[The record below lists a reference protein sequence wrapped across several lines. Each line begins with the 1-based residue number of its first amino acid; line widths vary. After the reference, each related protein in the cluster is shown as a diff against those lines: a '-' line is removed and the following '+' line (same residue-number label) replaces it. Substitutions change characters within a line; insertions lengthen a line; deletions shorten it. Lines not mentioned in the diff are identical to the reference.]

1 MVPIQGGTMV
11 KTSNYT
17 KEELLGQVPMF
28 SALTRKELKQV
39 ARLVDEITRPSGTV
53 LAEEGESGHEFFLVL
68 DGKADVLKG
77 RKKVASLGPG
87 TFFGEISLIDRGPRT
102 ATVRAASDITLLLVG
117 VREFSGLL
125 DKVPN
130 IARKLLVHLCTRL
143 RECEASPSY

>member
-1 MVPIQGGTMV
+1 MV
-11 KTSNYT
+11 KASNLT
-17 KEELLGQVPMF
+17 KEEALARVPMF
-28 SALTRKELKQV
+28 SALNRKELKQV
-39 ARLVDEITRPSGTV
+39 AKLVDEITRPAGTV
-53 LAEEGESGHEFFLVL
+53 LAEEGESGQEFFLIL

-102 ATVRAASDITLLLVG
+102 ASVKAASDVTMLLVG

-130 IARKLLVHLCTRL
+130 IGRRLLVHLCNRL
-143 RECEASPSY
+143 RECEASPSH